1 MADQQYLDLLNNA
14 IGGNPGQG
22 RSPEESAMLWSAF
35 GSSLQGGTPFFEAV
49 RGMGAQRQT
58 DALNKIKLLQM
69 RQQMLQQQEVGNILK
84 GTGEAPAQSPV
95 QAALAAGAAA
105 GQAGPTLAAQQM
117 LSAPPAPAVP
127 PSRMQADRYRKAA
140 AALAATSPESA
151 DKYLAMA
158 DRLDPRV
165 EYSQP
170 VIERGPDG
178 KPILV
183 QYGKSGERMI
193 VQGAQPKREF
203 QTLNLGGVTKMV
215 DTSELSGPQDYAH
228 TMTPGEV
235 ASNRIAQANLGVAQQ
250 RLNLDQN
257 AYDIKEG
264 PDGFVYVPK
273 VPGQGRAALP
283 VMTPGGTPLQ
293 GSGGNLTEDM
303 RKSAGFTLR
312 MGEASKV
319 LQQPVLG
326 PDKNPVVNPATGRPF
341 TLEEYAGR
349 PAFMEAALGTTPF
362 LGGTLER
369 SAARKA
375 GPERQM
381 YRQAQQNWVSAN
393 LRAESGAV
401 LGDKEVADEI
411 RKYFPEYGDPVDVIA
426 QKAAA
431 RRQAEAAMTARAG
444 GALKGVSAAFGG
456 QAGATPAAPAASRP
470 AATAVPGAVLQW
482 DPARRTFVQ

>member
-35 GSSLQGGTPFFEAV
+35 GSSLQGGTPFFDAV

-69 RQQMLQQQEVGNILK
+69 RQQLIQQQQVGDILS

-95 QAALAAGAAA
+95 QAALAAGAAG

-117 LSAPPAPAVP
+117 LTAPPAPAVS
-127 PSRMQADRYRKAA
+127 PSRMQAERYRKAA

-170 VIERGPDG
+170 VVERGADG

-215 DTSELSGPQDYAH
+215 DTSELSGPQDYTH

-273 VPGQGRAALP
+273 VPGAGRAALP
-283 VMTPGGTPLQ
+283 VMTAGGVPLQ

-303 RKSAGFTLR
+303 RKSAGFALR
-312 MGEASKV
+312 MNESNKIF
-319 LQQPVLG
+319 QQPVLG
-326 PDKNPVVNPATGRPF
+326 PDKKPVVNPETGQPF

-349 PAFMEAALGTTPF
+349 PGFTEAALGTTPF
-362 LGGTLER
+362 MGGALER

-375 GPERQM
+375 GTERLL
-381 YRQAQQNWVSAN
+381 YRQAQENWVTAN
-393 LRAESGAV
+393 LRPESGAV
-401 LGDKEVADEI
+401 IGDEEKAAEI
-411 RKYFPEYGDPVDVIA
+411 RKYFPVYGDPAEVIA

-431 RRQAEAAMTARAG
+431 RRQAEAAITARAG
-444 GALKGVSAAFGG
+444 GALKAVSAAFGG
-456 QAGATPAAPAASRP
+456 QAGATPAAARP
-470 AATAVPGAVLQW
+470 AVPGAVLQW
-482 DPARRTFVQ
+482 DPARRAFVQ

>member
-14 IGGNPGQG
+14 IGGNQGQG

-35 GSSLQGGTPFFEAV
+35 GNSLQGGTPFFEAV

-84 GTGEAPAQSPV
+84 GAGEAPAQSPV
-95 QAALAAGAAA
+95 QAALAAGAAG

-117 LSAPPAPAVP
+117 LTAPPAPAVP

-170 VIERGPDG
+170 VVERGADG

-193 VQGAQPKREF
+193 VQGARPKSEF
-203 QTLNLGGVTKMV
+203 QSVGRGGITTLL
-215 DTSELSGPQDYAH
+215 DTSELTGSQDFTH

-273 VPGQGRAALP
+273 VPGAGRAALP

-312 MGEASKV
+312 MNEASKV

-326 PDKNPVVNPATGRPF
+326 PDKNPVVNPATGQPF

-349 PAFMEAALGTTPF
+349 PGFMESALSTVPF
-362 LGGTLER
+362 AGGTFER

-375 GPERQM
+375 GTERQL
-381 YRQAQQNWVSAN
+381 YRQAQENWVSAN

-401 LGDKEVADEI
+401 LGEKETADEI
-411 RKYFPEYGDPVDVIA
+411 RKYFPAYGDPGEVVA

-431 RRQAEAAMTARAG
+431 RRQAEAAMTARSG
-444 GALKGVSAAFGG
+444 GALKAVSAAFGG
-456 QAGATPAAPAASRP
+456 QAGATPAAARP
-470 AATAVPGAVLQW
+470 AAPAVPGAVLQW
-482 DPARRTFVQ
+482 DPARRAFVQ